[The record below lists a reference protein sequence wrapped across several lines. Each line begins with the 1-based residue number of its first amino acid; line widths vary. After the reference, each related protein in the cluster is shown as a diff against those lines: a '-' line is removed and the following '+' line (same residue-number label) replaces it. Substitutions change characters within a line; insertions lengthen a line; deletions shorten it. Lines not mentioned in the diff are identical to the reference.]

1 LTTPAIDARGL
12 VGPNRAIHT
21 CEIDLA
27 GFEMVIHLALG
38 VSNQPDIAQ
47 HWAIDD
53 ALRFESLNE
62 LRS

>member
-1 LTTPAIDARGL
+1 
-12 VGPNRAIHT
+12 
-21 CEIDLA
+21 
-27 GFEMVIHLALG
+27 MVIHLALG

-62 LRS
+62 FAILIAAQVVRQSQFSEIAGAIR